1 MLSTSRLLFLR
12 KFPIATARSL
22 VAGKPG
28 ASFFIRHCPAVSIHP
43 LRYYS
48 ETSCK
53 ESPKKS
59 EEELASANSPT
70 GNVSIFPKF
79 LQPYLPAHSRGWV
92 VLGSG
97 IVALGVSR
105 VFYGVT
111 YSFLGLT
118 PATSLYY
125 GFIGGLLTA
134 GSSAAVVWWGDQT
147 FRVAP
152 ERAVQY
158 SLEILNKSPSVAT
171 LMSGAVY
178 SNSVVRSYSVVNSQ
192 IGFKNMIPKWISPYV
207 EIAYTV
213 KGKTNKEAVVTCVY
227 GKKGTKEVIDYL
239 AIEPTDET
247 SNKVVVVK
255 KDALFTISASLKKHA
270 EDVLQTK

>member
-1 MLSTSRLLFLR
+1 MLSTSRHLLLQ
-12 KFPIATARSL
+12 KVPIATARSL
-22 VAGKPG
+22 VTGRSG
-28 ASFFIRHCPAVSIHP
+28 ALFILRHCPAVSTYP

-48 ETSCK
+48 DSSRNET
-53 ESPKKS
+53 PKKLDEETVS
-59 EEELASANSPT
+59 ENSTT
-70 GNVSIFPKF
+70 GNLSMVPKF
-79 LQPYLPAHSRGWV
+79 LRPYLPAHSRGWV

-105 VFYGVT
+105 VFYSVT
-111 YSFLGLT
+111 YTFLGLT

-158 SLEILNKSPSVAT
+158 SLETLNKSPNVTT
-171 LMSGAVY
+171 LMGGTVQ
-178 SNSVVRSYSVVNSQ
+178 SNSAVRSYSVINSQ
-192 IGFKNMIPKWISPYV
+192 IGFKNMVPVWISPYV

-239 AIEPTDET
+239 AIEPKDGT
-247 SNKVVVVK
+247 SDKLVVVK
-255 KDALFTISASLKKHA
+255 KNALFTISVSLKKHA